1 MVGSVVQMVVASLH
15 TDIAPVQMVVTS
27 LHTNIAP
34 VQMVVAASPISHPRV
49 HLAGSYR
56 KSRDHVSYVT
66 RSRVNR
72 HVLSYQ
78 KVRARQCHLLASA
91 HQEREFIVER
101 YNSCSSSRWG
111 RERCIGFSVASWLD
125 AEMIQKVLF
134 LFRASPYASACGC
147 RYSRERALGYPPPPT
162 AAPAHRQA
170 EKEQNQKAA
179 FGGKKSP
186 ACAGTKSD

>member
-78 KVRARQCHLLASA
+78 KVRARQCHLQQPEAPPRPSPRGGSLYLLCLRVFEWLLPLGEGWGGAPMLAGT
-91 HQEREFIVER
+91 HPRQLCR
-101 YNSCSSSRWG
+101 SCDYIAQG
-111 RERCIGFSVASWLD
+111 
-125 AEMIQKVLF
+125 
-134 LFRASPYASACGC
+134 CGHGP
-147 RYSRERALGYPPPPT
+147 LPWV
-162 AAPAHRQA
+162 AAPLILLLC
-170 EKEQNQKAA
+170 
-179 FGGKKSP
+179 KS
-186 ACAGTKSD
+186 CV

>member
-34 VQMVVAASPISHPRV
+34 VQMVVAASPISLPRV

-101 YNSCSSSRWG
+101 
-111 RERCIGFSVASWLD
+111 
-125 AEMIQKVLF
+125 
-134 LFRASPYASACGC
+134 
-147 RYSRERALGYPPPPT
+147 
-162 AAPAHRQA
+162 
-170 EKEQNQKAA
+170 
-179 FGGKKSP
+179 
-186 ACAGTKSD
+186 

>member
-15 TDIAPVQMVVTS
+15 TDIAPVQMVV
-27 LHTNIAP
+27 
-34 VQMVVAASPISHPRV
+34 VASPSSHPRV

-91 HQEREFIVER
+91 HQEWESIVER
-101 YNSCSSSRWG
+101 
-111 RERCIGFSVASWLD
+111 
-125 AEMIQKVLF
+125 
-134 LFRASPYASACGC
+134 
-147 RYSRERALGYPPPPT
+147 
-162 AAPAHRQA
+162 
-170 EKEQNQKAA
+170 
-179 FGGKKSP
+179 
-186 ACAGTKSD
+186 

>member
-34 VQMVVAASPISHPRV
+34 VQMVVAASPIRHPRV

-78 KVRARQCHLLASA
+78 KVRARQCHLQQPEAPPRPSPRGGSLYLLCFRVF
-91 HQEREFIVER
+91 EWLLPLGEG
-101 YNSCSSSRWG
+101 WG
-111 RERCIGFSVASWLD
+111 G
-125 AEMIQKVLF
+125 
-134 LFRASPYASACGC
+134 
-147 RYSRERALGYPPPPT
+147 
-162 AAPAHRQA
+162 APML
-170 EKEQNQKAA
+170 
-179 FGGKKSP
+179 
-186 ACAGTKSD
+186 AGTHPRQL